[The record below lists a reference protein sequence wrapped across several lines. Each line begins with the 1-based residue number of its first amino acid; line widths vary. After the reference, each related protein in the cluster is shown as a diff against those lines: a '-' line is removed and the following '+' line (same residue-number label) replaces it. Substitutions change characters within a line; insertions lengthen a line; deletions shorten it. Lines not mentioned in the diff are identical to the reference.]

1 MSLHGLKFIKRSVV
15 FGCLGVDELC
25 ELGEGDF
32 REVAFDEGSSMNPWA
47 TGGDGLPQSGAT
59 DREAVEK

>member
-1 MSLHGLKFIKRSVV
+1 
-15 FGCLGVDELC
+15 VDELC

-47 TGGDGLPQSGAT
+47 TGEMSFRSRGLWI
-59 DREAVEK
+59 EKPLRSRWWRA